1 MNGRLAEAL
10 FHSGRRDDG
19 LECGRRVFASA
30 PYDADAAHFC
40 AWLFS
45 NCGCHQE
52 AAAAYERLLALSPDW
67 AEGHRHLSGSL
78 AAAGDLDG
86 AVAHAL
92 HAAELMPEDNGTA
105 IHAAELLLRCGHVD
119 QPAALVRAAAA
130 RQPSDDRVLRVLS
143 AIEMLLERLDAALA
157 AIDAALAITPENAEY
172 HLHRGHLLYRRGD
185 VEAAAAAFAAAAA
198 LDPENAAAKRA
209 QMTLHLDH
217 GLMTEATAIGG
228 ALLHSHPDDKAA
240 AEAVL
245 HLLNRRLETI
255 DGDYIVL
262 ADRTT
267 AQERPPRPLPG
278 FGERLRTQ
286 CRVIQALII
295 RETRTRFGD
304 AKLGYGWALLEPIL
318 HITMLSA
325 IFSLMMQ
332 GRPPIGTHFFIF
344 YFTGLIPYLLF
355 VHTSS
360 AMSHAVTSNG
370 ALLQLPLVTTFDVIA
385 ARGLLEIITDVI
397 VAVILLAGFGF
408 IGLEAAPDDLWMP
421 SMALLATAILGCGIG
436 FINAVLT
443 VRYRS
448 WDKIWP
454 QITRLLYFFSG
465 IFYVP
470 GMMPDWARDAL
481 VWNPLLHAVDWF
493 RAGFYAAYQPHWLDR
508 SYLVILAILLLLC
521 GLALERGMRRRPPDI
536 ITAFSGQMAPGNRRS
551 SDCSPAP
558 KCPIA
563 AASAATPA
571 CRSRSVL
578 AAHSTPPCQDGRTS
592 RSSRG
597 CTARACGTQ
606 PAMSRSSLSWA
617 AISRCRS
624 TPTPRACARGS
635 LSAPASPSSSKP
647 T

>member
-1 MNGRLAEAL
+1 LAEAL
-10 FHSGRRDDG
+10 FHSGRRADA
-19 LECGRRVFASA
+19 LECGRRAFALA
-30 PYDADAAHFC
+30 PDDRDAAHFC

-45 NCGCHQE
+45 NCGSHQE
-52 AAAAYERLLALSPDW
+52 AAAAYERLLTLSPDW

-92 HAAELMPEDNGTA
+92 CAAELMPEDNGTA
-105 IHAAELLLRCGHVD
+105 IHAAELLLRRGDVEH
-119 QPAALVRAAAA
+119 AAGLVRGAAA
-130 RQPSDDRVLRVLS
+130 REPSDDRVLRVLS
-143 AIEMLLERLDAALA
+143 AIEMLLDRLDPALA
-157 AIDAALAITPENAEY
+157 TIDDALAIAPENAEY

-185 VEAAAAAFAAAAA
+185 VEAAAAAFATAAA
-198 LDPENAAAKRA
+198 LDPANAAAKRA
-209 QMTLHLDH
+209 QMNLHLDH
-217 GLMTEATAIGG
+217 GLITEATAIGG

-262 ADRTT
+262 ADRTM
-267 AQERPPRPLPG
+267 AQERPRPPLPG

-344 YFTGLIPYLLF
+344 YFTGLVPYLLF

-408 IGLEAAPDDLWMP
+408 IGLQAAPDDLWMP
-421 SMALLATAILGCGIG
+421 SIALLATAMFGCGVG
-436 FINAVLT
+436 FINAVVT

-454 QITRLLYFFSG
+454 QVTRLLYFFSG

-508 SYLVILAILLLLC
+508 SYLVILAILLLLF
-521 GLALERGMRRRPPDI
+521 GLALERGMRRRLCEP
-536 ITAFSGQMAPGNRRS
+536 
-551 SDCSPAP
+551 
-558 KCPIA
+558 
-563 AASAATPA
+563 
-571 CRSRSVL
+571 L
-578 AAHSTPPCQDGRTS
+578 
-592 RSSRG
+592 
-597 CTARACGTQ
+597 
-606 PAMSRSSLSWA
+606 
-617 AISRCRS
+617 
-624 TPTPRACARGS
+624 
-635 LSAPASPSSSKP
+635 
-647 T
+647 

>member
-1 MNGRLAEAL
+1 MIDFDTFSSALSAGELDVCLRLLRNPGGTHPTSAVLNCRLAEAL
-10 FHSGRRDDG
+10 FHSGRRDDA
-19 LECGRRVFASA
+19 LECGSRAFASA

-421 SMALLATAILGCGIG
+421 SMALLATAMFGCGIG

-454 QITRLLYFFSG
+454 QVTRLLYFFSG

-508 SYLVILAILLLLC
+508 SYLMILAILLLLC
-521 GLALERGMRRRPPDI
+521 GLALERGMRRRLCEP
-536 ITAFSGQMAPGNRRS
+536 
-551 SDCSPAP
+551 
-558 KCPIA
+558 
-563 AASAATPA
+563 
-571 CRSRSVL
+571 L
-578 AAHSTPPCQDGRTS
+578 
-592 RSSRG
+592 
-597 CTARACGTQ
+597 
-606 PAMSRSSLSWA
+606 
-617 AISRCRS
+617 
-624 TPTPRACARGS
+624 
-635 LSAPASPSSSKP
+635 
-647 T
+647 

>member
-1 MNGRLAEAL
+1 
-10 FHSGRRDDG
+10 
-19 LECGRRVFASA
+19 
-30 PYDADAAHFC
+30 
-40 AWLFS
+40 
-45 NCGCHQE
+45 
-52 AAAAYERLLALSPDW
+52 
-67 AEGHRHLSGSL
+67 
-78 AAAGDLDG
+78 
-86 AVAHAL
+86 
-92 HAAELMPEDNGTA
+92 
-105 IHAAELLLRCGHVD
+105 
-119 QPAALVRAAAA
+119 
-130 RQPSDDRVLRVLS
+130 
-143 AIEMLLERLDAALA
+143 
-157 AIDAALAITPENAEY
+157 LAITPENAEY

-332 GRPPIGTHFFIF
+332 GRPPIGAHFFIF

-421 SMALLATAILGCGIG
+421 SMALLATAMFGCGIG

-448 WDKIWP
+448 WDKVWP
-454 QITRLLYFFSG
+454 QVTRLLYFFSG

-508 SYLVILAILLLLC
+508 SYLVVLAILLLLC
-521 GLALERGMRRRPPDI
+521 GLALERGMRRRLCEP
-536 ITAFSGQMAPGNRRS
+536 
-551 SDCSPAP
+551 
-558 KCPIA
+558 
-563 AASAATPA
+563 
-571 CRSRSVL
+571 L
-578 AAHSTPPCQDGRTS
+578 
-592 RSSRG
+592 
-597 CTARACGTQ
+597 
-606 PAMSRSSLSWA
+606 
-617 AISRCRS
+617 
-624 TPTPRACARGS
+624 
-635 LSAPASPSSSKP
+635 
-647 T
+647 

>member
-1 MNGRLAEAL
+1 LSLGREEPPVLIDLDTFSSALSTGELDVCLDLVRTPGAADPAAALLNCRLAEAL
-10 FHSGRRDDG
+10 FHSGRRADA
-19 LECGRRVFASA
+19 LECGRRAFALG
-30 PYDADAAHFC
+30 PDDREAAHLC

-78 AAAGDLDG
+78 AAAGDLEG

-92 HAAELMPEDNGTA
+92 CAAELMPEDNGTA
-105 IHAAELLLRCGHVD
+105 IHAAELLLRRGDVEH
-119 QPAALVRAAAA
+119 AAGLVRGAAA
-130 RQPSDDRVLRVLS
+130 REPSDDRVLRVLS
-143 AIEMLLERLDAALA
+143 AIEMLLDRLAPALA
-157 AIDAALAITPENAEY
+157 AIDDALAIAPENAEY

-185 VEAAAAAFAAAAA
+185 VEAAAAAFATAAAI
-198 LDPENAAAKRA
+198 DPANAAAKRA
-209 QMTLHLDH
+209 QMNLHLDH
-217 GLMTEATAIGG
+217 GLITEATAIGG

-255 DGDYIVL
+255 DGNYIVL
-262 ADRTT
+262 ADRTM
-267 AQERPPRPLPG
+267 AQERPPQPLPG

-295 RETRTRFGD
+295 RETRTRCGD

-344 YFTGLIPYLLF
+344 YFTGLVPYLLF

-408 IGLEAAPDDLWMP
+408 IGLQAAPDDLWMP
-421 SMALLATAILGCGIG
+421 SIALLATAMFGCGMG
-436 FINAVLT
+436 FINAVIT

-454 QITRLLYFFSG
+454 QVTRLLYFFSG

-508 SYLVILAILLLLC
+508 SYLVILAILLLLF
-521 GLALERGMRRRPPDI
+521 GLALERGMRRRLCEP
-536 ITAFSGQMAPGNRRS
+536 
-551 SDCSPAP
+551 
-558 KCPIA
+558 
-563 AASAATPA
+563 
-571 CRSRSVL
+571 L
-578 AAHSTPPCQDGRTS
+578 
-592 RSSRG
+592 
-597 CTARACGTQ
+597 
-606 PAMSRSSLSWA
+606 
-617 AISRCRS
+617 
-624 TPTPRACARGS
+624 
-635 LSAPASPSSSKP
+635 
-647 T
+647 

>member
-1 MNGRLAEAL
+1 
-10 FHSGRRDDG
+10 
-19 LECGRRVFASA
+19 
-30 PYDADAAHFC
+30 
-40 AWLFS
+40 
-45 NCGCHQE
+45 
-52 AAAAYERLLALSPDW
+52 
-67 AEGHRHLSGSL
+67 
-78 AAAGDLDG
+78 
-86 AVAHAL
+86 
-92 HAAELMPEDNGTA
+92 
-105 IHAAELLLRCGHVD
+105 
-119 QPAALVRAAAA
+119 
-130 RQPSDDRVLRVLS
+130 
-143 AIEMLLERLDAALA
+143 
-157 AIDAALAITPENAEY
+157 
-172 HLHRGHLLYRRGD
+172 
-185 VEAAAAAFAAAAA
+185 
-198 LDPENAAAKRA
+198 
-209 QMTLHLDH
+209 
-217 GLMTEATAIGG
+217 MTESTAIGG

-421 SMALLATAILGCGIG
+421 SMALLVTAMFGCGIG

-448 WDKIWP
+448 WDKVWP
-454 QITRLLYFFSG
+454 QVTRLLYFFSG

-508 SYLVILAILLLLC
+508 SYLVILAILLLLS
-521 GLALERGMRRRPPDI
+521 GLALERGMRRRLCEP
-536 ITAFSGQMAPGNRRS
+536 
-551 SDCSPAP
+551 
-558 KCPIA
+558 
-563 AASAATPA
+563 
-571 CRSRSVL
+571 L
-578 AAHSTPPCQDGRTS
+578 
-592 RSSRG
+592 
-597 CTARACGTQ
+597 
-606 PAMSRSSLSWA
+606 
-617 AISRCRS
+617 
-624 TPTPRACARGS
+624 
-635 LSAPASPSSSKP
+635 
-647 T
+647 

>member
-1 MNGRLAEAL
+1 LSLGREEPPVLIDLDTFSSALSTGELDVCLDLVRTPGAADPAAALLNCRLAEAL
-10 FHSGRRDDG
+10 FHSGRRADA
-19 LECGRRVFASA
+19 LECGRRAFALG
-30 PYDADAAHFC
+30 PDDREAAHLC

-78 AAAGDLDG
+78 AAAGDLEG

-92 HAAELMPEDNGTA
+92 CAAELMPEDNGTA
-105 IHAAELLLRCGHVD
+105 IHAAELLLRRGDVEH
-119 QPAALVRAAAA
+119 AAGLVRGAAA
-130 RQPSDDRVLRVLS
+130 REPSDDRVLRVLS
-143 AIEMLLERLDAALA
+143 AIEMLLDRLAPALA
-157 AIDAALAITPENAEY
+157 AIDDALAIAPENAEY

-185 VEAAAAAFAAAAA
+185 VEAAAAAFATAAAI
-198 LDPENAAAKRA
+198 DPANAAAKRA
-209 QMTLHLDH
+209 QMNLHLDH
-217 GLMTEATAIGG
+217 GLITEATAIGG

-255 DGDYIVL
+255 DGNYIVL
-262 ADRTT
+262 ADRTM
-267 AQERPPRPLPG
+267 AQERPPQPLPG

-344 YFTGLIPYLLF
+344 YFTGLVPYLLF

-408 IGLEAAPDDLWMP
+408 IGLQAAPDDLWMQ
-421 SMALLATAILGCGIG
+421 SIALLATAMFGCGVG
-436 FINAVLT
+436 FINAVVT

-454 QITRLLYFFSG
+454 QVTRLLYFFSG

-508 SYLVILAILLLLC
+508 SYLVILAILLLLF
-521 GLALERGMRRRPPDI
+521 GLALERGMRRRLCEP
-536 ITAFSGQMAPGNRRS
+536 
-551 SDCSPAP
+551 
-558 KCPIA
+558 
-563 AASAATPA
+563 
-571 CRSRSVL
+571 L
-578 AAHSTPPCQDGRTS
+578 
-592 RSSRG
+592 
-597 CTARACGTQ
+597 
-606 PAMSRSSLSWA
+606 
-617 AISRCRS
+617 
-624 TPTPRACARGS
+624 
-635 LSAPASPSSSKP
+635 
-647 T
+647 

>member
-1 MNGRLAEAL
+1 LSLGREEPPVLIDLDTFSSALSAGEFEVCLRLLRNSAEADAAAALLNCRLAEAL
-10 FHSGRRDDG
+10 FHSGRRDDA
-19 LECGRRVFASA
+19 LECGRRAFASA
-30 PYDADAAHFC
+30 PYDAAHFC

-421 SMALLATAILGCGIG
+421 SMALLATAMFGCGIG

-454 QITRLLYFFSG
+454 QVTRLLYFFSG

-481 VWNPLLHAVDWF
+481 LWNPLLHAVDWF

-508 SYLVILAILLLLC
+508 SYLVILAILLLLS
-521 GLALERGMRRRPPDI
+521 GLALERGMRRRLCEP
-536 ITAFSGQMAPGNRRS
+536 
-551 SDCSPAP
+551 
-558 KCPIA
+558 
-563 AASAATPA
+563 
-571 CRSRSVL
+571 L
-578 AAHSTPPCQDGRTS
+578 
-592 RSSRG
+592 
-597 CTARACGTQ
+597 
-606 PAMSRSSLSWA
+606 
-617 AISRCRS
+617 
-624 TPTPRACARGS
+624 
-635 LSAPASPSSSKP
+635 
-647 T
+647 

>member
-1 MNGRLAEAL
+1 MSLGREEPPVLIDLDSFSSALSAGELDVCLHLVRTPGGADPPAALLNCRLAEAL
-10 FHSGRRDDG
+10 FHSGRRVDA
-19 LECGRRVFASA
+19 LECGRRAFAVS
-30 PYDADAAHFC
+30 PDNREAAHFC

-45 NCGCHQE
+45 NCGCHRE

-67 AEGHRHLSGSL
+67 VEGHRHLSGSL

-92 HAAELMPEDNGTA
+92 RAAELMPEDNGTA
-105 IHAAELLLRCGHVD
+105 IHAAELLLRRGDVEH
-119 QPAALVRAAAA
+119 AAGLVRGAVA
-130 RQPSDDRVLRVLS
+130 REPNDDRVLRVLS
-143 AIEMLLERLDAALA
+143 AIEMLLDRLDPALA
-157 AIDAALAITPENAEY
+157 AIDDALAIAPENAEY

-185 VEAAAAAFAAAAA
+185 VEAAAAAFATAAA
-198 LDPENAAAKRA
+198 LDPANAAAKRA
-209 QMTLHLDH
+209 QMNLHLDH
-217 GLMTEATAIGG
+217 GLVTEATAIGG

-245 HLLNRRLETI
+245 HLLNRRLEAI

-262 ADRTT
+262 ADRTM
-267 AQERPPRPLPG
+267 AQERPPPPLPG

-286 CRVIQALII
+286 CRVIQALIV

-344 YFTGLIPYLLF
+344 YFTGLVPYLLF

-408 IGLEAAPDDLWMP
+408 IGLQAAPDDLWMP
-421 SMALLATAILGCGIG
+421 SIALLATAMFGCGVG
-436 FINAVLT
+436 FINAVVT

-454 QITRLLYFFSG
+454 QVTRLLYFFSG

-508 SYLVILAILLLLC
+508 SYLVIVAILLLLF
-521 GLALERGMRRRPPDI
+521 GLAVERGMRRRLCEP
-536 ITAFSGQMAPGNRRS
+536 
-551 SDCSPAP
+551 
-558 KCPIA
+558 
-563 AASAATPA
+563 
-571 CRSRSVL
+571 L
-578 AAHSTPPCQDGRTS
+578 
-592 RSSRG
+592 
-597 CTARACGTQ
+597 
-606 PAMSRSSLSWA
+606 
-617 AISRCRS
+617 
-624 TPTPRACARGS
+624 
-635 LSAPASPSSSKP
+635 
-647 T
+647 

>member
-1 MNGRLAEAL
+1 LSLGREEPPVLIDLDTFSSALSTGDLDVCLDLVRTPGAADPAAALLNCRLAEAL
-10 FHSGRRDDG
+10 FHSGRRADA
-19 LECGRRVFASA
+19 LECGRRAFALG
-30 PYDADAAHFC
+30 PDDREAAHLC

-78 AAAGDLDG
+78 AAAGDLEG

-92 HAAELMPEDNGTA
+92 CAAELMPEDNGTA
-105 IHAAELLLRCGHVD
+105 IHAAELLLRRGDVEH
-119 QPAALVRAAAA
+119 AAGLVRGAAA
-130 RQPSDDRVLRVLS
+130 REPSDDRVLRVLS
-143 AIEMLLERLDAALA
+143 AIEMLLDRLAPALA
-157 AIDAALAITPENAEY
+157 AIDDALAIAPENAEY

-185 VEAAAAAFAAAAA
+185 VEAAAAAFATAAAI
-198 LDPENAAAKRA
+198 DPANAAAKRA
-209 QMTLHLDH
+209 QMNLHLDH
-217 GLMTEATAIGG
+217 GLITEATAIGG

-255 DGDYIVL
+255 DGNYIVL
-262 ADRTT
+262 ADRTM
-267 AQERPPRPLPG
+267 AQERPPQPLPG

-344 YFTGLIPYLLF
+344 YFTGLVPYLLF

-408 IGLEAAPDDLWMP
+408 IGLQAAPDDLWMP
-421 SMALLATAILGCGIG
+421 SIALLATAMFGCGVG
-436 FINAVLT
+436 FINAVVT

-454 QITRLLYFFSG
+454 QVTRLLYFFSG

-508 SYLVILAILLLLC
+508 SYLVIVAILLLLF
-521 GLALERGMRRRPPDI
+521 GLAVERGMRRRLCEP
-536 ITAFSGQMAPGNRRS
+536 
-551 SDCSPAP
+551 
-558 KCPIA
+558 
-563 AASAATPA
+563 
-571 CRSRSVL
+571 L
-578 AAHSTPPCQDGRTS
+578 
-592 RSSRG
+592 
-597 CTARACGTQ
+597 
-606 PAMSRSSLSWA
+606 
-617 AISRCRS
+617 
-624 TPTPRACARGS
+624 
-635 LSAPASPSSSKP
+635 
-647 T
+647 

>member
-1 MNGRLAEAL
+1 LSLGREEPPLLIDHDTFSSALSAGELDVCLRLLRNPRGTHPTSAVLNCRLAEAL

-19 LECGRRVFASA
+19 LECGRRAFASA

-52 AAAAYERLLALSPDW
+52 AAAAYERLLAFSPDW

-92 HAAELMPEDNGTA
+92 RAAELVPEDNGTA
-105 IHAAELLLRCGHVD
+105 IHAAELLLRRGD
-119 QPAALVRAAAA
+119 LEGAAALVRAAAA
-130 RQPSDDRVLRVLS
+130 RQPGDERVLRVLS

-262 ADRTT
+262 ANRTT
-267 AQERPPRPLPG
+267 AQQRPPRPLPG

-304 AKLGYGWALLEPIL
+304 AKLGYGWALLEPML

-360 AMSHAVTSNG
+360 AMTHAVTSNG

-408 IGLEAAPDDLWMP
+408 IGLAAAPDDLWMP
-421 SMALLATAILGCGIG
+421 SMALLATAMFGCGIG

-454 QITRLLYFFSG
+454 QVTRLLYFFSG

-481 VWNPLLHAVDWF
+481 LWNPLLHAVDWF
-493 RAGFYAAYQPHWLDR
+493 RAGFYGAYQPHWLDR
-508 SYLVILAILLLLC
+508 SYLVILAILLLLS
-521 GLALERGMRRRPPDI
+521 GLALERGMRRRLCEP
-536 ITAFSGQMAPGNRRS
+536 
-551 SDCSPAP
+551 
-558 KCPIA
+558 
-563 AASAATPA
+563 
-571 CRSRSVL
+571 L
-578 AAHSTPPCQDGRTS
+578 
-592 RSSRG
+592 
-597 CTARACGTQ
+597 
-606 PAMSRSSLSWA
+606 
-617 AISRCRS
+617 
-624 TPTPRACARGS
+624 
-635 LSAPASPSSSKP
+635 
-647 T
+647 